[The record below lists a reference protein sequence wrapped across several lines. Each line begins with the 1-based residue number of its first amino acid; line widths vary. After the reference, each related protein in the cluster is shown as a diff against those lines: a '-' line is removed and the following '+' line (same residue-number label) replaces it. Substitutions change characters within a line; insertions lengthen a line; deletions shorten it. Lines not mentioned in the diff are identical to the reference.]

1 VPDLDTAIAGGKTL
15 RGLVKQAVEDGKA
28 KEKKPTKRG
37 AQRDVMSM
45 LDSYTTKNGDI
56 VVRPTRRNIHIILSH
71 DTRLKGKIWEDQF
84 KGIMMRGDK
93 EYKDTDDTKI
103 QMWMDAV
110 YGMRVS
116 TASVAEVARLVG
128 EENAVNPLTDWLN
141 SLRWD
146 GVERLSSWLINGVG
160 ADDISLNHDM
170 GRKWMI
176 SAIARA
182 MQPGVKA
189 DCCLILYGPQGARKS
204 TTFRILAGD
213 EYFCDTPM
221 DIGSPNAYSQIRR
234 AWIYEIAELDSIRKR
249 ANSRTKAFLSAGFD
263 TYRPAY
269 GRHSVTIKRHC
280 VFCGTTNEESFISDN
295 TGSRR
300 FWPVKIGTVDTTWL
314 QENRDQLWAEAV
326 HAYKSGE
333 SWWLDGKHETD
344 LKSVSED
351 FKETDPWQPLV
362 EDYILGKNQLSV
374 SEIMSSAL
382 DLDSNQM
389 TKFSQMRVSDILRD
403 LGWKRKR
410 TMKHSKRVYLWFRPE
425 VIAFPQPQPIDT
437 DDDY

>member
-1 VPDLDTAIAGGKTL
+1 MPDLDTAIAGGKTL
-15 RGLVKQAVEDGKA
+15 RGLVKQAVKDGKA
-28 KEKKPTKRG
+28 KKPSKGG

-45 LDSYTTKNGDI
+45 LNSYTTKNGEV
-56 VVRPTRRNIHIILSH
+56 VVRPTRRNIHLILSH

-84 KGIMMRGDK
+84 KGIMMRADQ

-116 TASVAEVARLVG
+116 TSSVAEVARLVG
-128 EENAVNPLTDWLN
+128 EENSINPLTDWLN
-141 SLRWD
+141 SLPWD
-146 GVERLSSWLINGVG
+146 GVERLSSWLVQGVG
-160 ADDISLNHDM
+160 ADDISLNRDM
-170 GRKWMI
+170 GRRWMI
-176 SAIARA
+176 SAVARA
-182 MQPGVKA
+182 MRPGCKA

-204 TTFRILAGD
+204 TTFQILAGD

-269 GRHSVTIKRHC
+269 GRHSVTVKRHC

-300 FWPVKIGTVDTTWL
+300 FWPVKIGKVNVEWL
-314 QENRDQLWAEAV
+314 IQNREQLWAEAV
-326 HAYKSGE
+326 SAFKAGE
-333 SWWLDGKHETD
+333 TWWLDGRHETD
-344 LKSVSED
+344 LKKVSED
-351 FKETDPWQPLV
+351 FKETDPWQPMV
-362 EDYILGKNQLSV
+362 EEWLIARNELSV
-374 SEIMSSAL
+374 PEIMSSAL
-382 DLDSNQM
+382 SLDSNQM

-403 LGWKRKR
+403 LGWRRKR
-410 TMKHSKRVYLWFRPE
+410 ISKNNKRVYLWIRPE
-425 VIAFPQPQPIDT
+425 VLAFPKPIDPNN
-437 DDDY
+437 DSKE

>member
-1 VPDLDTAIAGGKTL
+1 VPDLDTAIAEGNTL
-15 RGLVKQAVEDGKA
+15 RGLVKQAVKDGKT
-28 KEKKPTKRG
+28 KEKKKSSRG
-37 AQRDVMSM
+37 PQAAVMSL
-45 LDSYTTKNGDI
+45 LDSYTTKNGDV
-56 VVRPTRRNIHIILSH
+56 VVRPTRRNIHIIMSH
-71 DTRLKGKIWEDQF
+71 DTRLKGKVWDDQF

-103 QMWMDAV
+103 QMWMDAA
-110 YGMRVS
+110 YGVRVS
-116 TASVAEVARLVG
+116 TASVAEVAKLVG
-128 EENAVNPLTDWLN
+128 EENGINPLTDWLH
-141 SLRWD
+141 SLKWD
-146 GVERLSSWLINGVG
+146 GAARISDWLVKGVG
-160 ADDISLNHDM
+160 ADDVSLNHDM
-170 GRKWMI
+170 ARKWMI
-176 SAIARA
+176 SAVARA

-300 FWPVKIGTVDTTWL
+300 FWPVKIGKVDTDWL
-314 QENRDQLWAEAV
+314 TDNREQLWAEAV
-326 HAYKSGE
+326 QAYKAGE

-362 EDYILGKNQLSV
+362 EEYILGKNQLSV
-374 SEIMSSAL
+374 SAIMSSAL

-410 TMKHSKRVYLWFRPE
+410 TMKNSKRVYLWFRPE
-425 VIAFPQPQPIDT
+425 VIAFPAMIDEE
-437 DDDY
+437 DGY

>member
-1 VPDLDTAIAGGKTL
+1 
-15 RGLVKQAVEDGKA
+15 
-28 KEKKPTKRG
+28 
-37 AQRDVMSM
+37 
-45 LDSYTTKNGDI
+45 
-56 VVRPTRRNIHIILSH
+56 
-71 DTRLKGKIWEDQF
+71 
-84 KGIMMRGDK
+84 
-93 EYKDTDDTKI
+93 
-103 QMWMDAV
+103 
-110 YGMRVS
+110 
-116 TASVAEVARLVG
+116 
-128 EENAVNPLTDWLN
+128 
-141 SLRWD
+141 
-146 GVERLSSWLINGVG
+146 
-160 ADDISLNHDM
+160 
-170 GRKWMI
+170 MI

-410 TMKHSKRVYLWFRPE
+410 TMKHSKRVYLWFRLE